1 MEHTVRSFDADLR
14 NLSRRVAEMGSLAQ
28 AQVSGALRALER
40 RDAALARQIITADN
54 QIDAMQREIEE
65 SAVQMIARRQ
75 PLAIDLRQIVGALRI
90 AGYLERVADLSK
102 NIAKRTT
109 VLTGEFPIGDV
120 MPRIQLL
127 GQKVLA
133 QLDEVLR
140 SLEGRDGAT
149 ALEVWRKDEE
159 IDALNNSLSRDLFAY
174 MTENPRSVVFCTHL
188 LFCAKNLERMGDHA
202 TNIAERVYYIVEGQ
216 EISGERPKED
226 LRTA

>member
-1 MEHTVRSFDADLR
+1 
-14 NLSRRVAEMGSLAQ
+14 MGSLAQ

-90 AGYLERVADLSK
+90 AGYLERVADLAK
-102 NIAKRTT
+102 NIAKRVT

-120 MPRIQLL
+120 MRRIQLL

-133 QLDEVLR
+133 QFDEVLR
-140 SLEGRDGAT
+140 SLEGRDAAA
-149 ALEVWRKDEE
+149 ALGVWRKDEE

-174 MTENPRSVVFCTHL
+174 MTENPRSIVFCMHL

>member
-1 MEHTVRSFDADLR
+1 
-14 NLSRRVAEMGSLAQ
+14 MGSLVRAE
-28 AQVSGALRALER
+28 VSGALGALER
-40 RDAALARQIITADN
+40 RDTALAQQIITADN
-54 QIDAMQREIEE
+54 QIDAMHMEIEE

-90 AGYLERVADLSK
+90 ASYLERVADLAK
-102 NIAKRTT
+102 NIAKRAT

-120 MPRIQLL
+120 MARIQLM
-127 GQKVLA
+127 GRKVLA

-140 SLEGRDGAT
+140 SFEGRNAAA

-159 IDALNNSLSRDLFAY
+159 IDALNDSLSRDVLAY
-174 MTENPRSVVFCTHL
+174 MADNPRSIAFCVHL
-188 LFCAKNLERMGDHA
+188 LFCAKNIERMGDHA

-226 LRTA
+226 LRTP